1 MATNKEKTLEEKI
14 EEFFT
19 DPKHSSDANFM
30 RGAVKKVIAE
40 VRAEEEAK
48 KKEENPEP
56 VSFFDSFF
64 GGK

>member
-1 MATNKEKTLEEKI
+1 MATNKEKTLEERI

-19 DPKHSSDANFM
+19 DPKHSNDANFM

-40 VRAEEEAK
+40 VRAEEDEK
-48 KKEENPEP
+48 RKLENPEP
-56 VSFFDSFF
+56 ESFFDKMF